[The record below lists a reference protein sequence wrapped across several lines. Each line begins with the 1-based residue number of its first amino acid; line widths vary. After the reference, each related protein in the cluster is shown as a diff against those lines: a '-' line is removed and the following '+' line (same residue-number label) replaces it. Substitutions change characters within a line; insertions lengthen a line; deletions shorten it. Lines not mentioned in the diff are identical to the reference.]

1 MTKIRLSCGFET
13 EINEEA
19 VNDVEMLE
27 ELNALQEEN
36 DPTAFIRI
44 AKLFGMQ
51 KEERKRLYAALMDEN
66 GRTPVDKF
74 VNAVTEMFTQ
84 LNSKKKY

>member
-44 AKLFGMQ
+44 TKLFGLE
-51 KEERKRLYAALMDEN
+51 KGERKRLYAALKDEN
-66 GRTPVDKF
+66 GRTPVEEF
-74 VNAVTEMFTQ
+74 VKAVTEMFTQ
-84 LNSKKKY
+84 LNSKKK